1 MNIVIFCH
9 PAFMN
14 SQSMPRFAN
23 MLKSAYEQRGHK
35 VAMWS
40 PKGLAYNLVPR
51 GGLSKWAG
59 YIDSFIL
66 FPQWVRKQLK
76 IQPTDT
82 LYVFADQALGPWVP
96 LVKHLPHVVH
106 VHDLLALRSALGD
119 IPENPTS
126 FTGKLYQRY
135 IRQGFQQAKHFISI
149 SNKTRDDLHRF
160 SQASM
165 NGSIVVY
172 NGLNYP
178 YAPMLGDQALACLTQ
193 AGLPATPNGMLL
205 HLGGSQWYKN
215 LAGVIGLY
223 GEYVKL
229 HCVDSAKEPLA
240 LWCISPPPSESTK
253 ALISALPK
261 QAKVMFFQ
269 GLNNETLRAGYS
281 YAHAFLFPSLA
292 EGFGWPLIEAQACG
306 CPVLTTNDA
315 PMNEVAGPSA
325 IYVPRLKA
333 GDDIKLWARQG
344 AVSLYDL
351 LRLSPETRKNIASKN
366 IAWTKQFNADLT
378 IAAYLQKYEQV
389 LSGNDNTIITTS
401 QRNNS

>member
-9 PAFMN
+9 PAFLN

-23 MLKSAYEQRGHK
+23 MLKDAYEQRGHQ
-35 VAMWS
+35 VAIWA
-40 PKGLAYNLVPR
+40 PQPRAYHMVPR
-51 GGLSKWAG
+51 GALSKWAG
-59 YIDSFIL
+59 YIDQYIL

-76 IQPTDT
+76 KQTADT

-160 SQASM
+160 SQASHDS
-165 NGSIVVY
+165 SIVVY

-178 YAPMLGDQALACLTQ
+178 YSPVSSEQALACLTQ
-193 AGLPATPNGMLL
+193 AGLPATPDGMLL

-215 LAGVIGLY
+215 IAGVIGLY

-229 HCVDSAKEPLA
+229 HCAGSASEPLP

-253 ALISALPK
+253 ALINTLPK

-269 GLNNETLRAGYS
+269 GLDNETLRAAYS
-281 YAHAFLFPSLA
+281 LARAFLFPSLA

-315 PMNEVAGPSA
+315 PMNEIAGPSA
-325 IYVPRLKA
+325 TYIPQLNT
-333 GDDIKLWARQG
+333 GDDIEQWAKQG
-344 AVSLYDL
+344 AVSLYEL
-351 LRLSPETRKNIASKN
+351 LNLSAEARKSIVEKS
-366 IAWTKQFNADLT
+366 IAWTTQFNADLT
-378 IAAYLQKYEQV
+378 IAAYLKKYEQA
-389 LSGNDNTIITTS
+389 LAASYNATKTTS
-401 QRNNS
+401 QRSFS